1 MPQRFRR
8 RAPGP
13 PKRAF
18 RNTGVAPRL
27 GSSGATCRIQ
37 PQSLSIVSR
46 IGETATLRKGT
57 LLQLIDKPRG
67 DVKDRTLAD
76 QGRSRIEWAASFM
89 PVLAQIRD
97 RFAKEKPLTG
107 VRIGACLHVT
117 TETANLMLALKAG
130 GAEIEL
136 CASNPLSTQD
146 DVAAALSEHFE
157 VPTHAIKGEDNATYY
172 KHIESV
178 IATKPHMTMDDGC
191 DLVTTIYTKHN
202 HLLKDMIGGCEETT
216 TGVIRLHAMEKDG
229 VLPFPVIAVND
240 ALTKH
245 MFDNRYGTGQST
257 IDGIIRATNVLIAG
271 HTCVVVG
278 YGWCGRGVA
287 SRAKGLGAH
296 VVVTE
301 IDPRKALEAAMD
313 GFAVMSIAEAAK
325 VGDIFV
331 TLTGNYHVIGMQH
344 FEAMKDGA
352 IVCNSGHFN
361 DELDLESLAKAALS
375 KTKPRDFV
383 DAYKLP
389 SGRTVRVLAE
399 GRLINLAAAEGH
411 PAAVMDMSF
420 ANQGMAAAYLAQNY
434 KTLEKK
440 VYSVPDEIDQEVALL
455 KLAAMK
461 ITIDT
466 PTPEQVKYMASWS
479 EGT

>member
-1 MPQRFRR
+1 
-8 RAPGP
+8 
-13 PKRAF
+13 
-18 RNTGVAPRL
+18 
-27 GSSGATCRIQ
+27 
-37 PQSLSIVSR
+37 
-46 IGETATLRKGT
+46 
-57 LLQLIDKPRG
+57 LQLIDSQLG
-67 DVKDRTLAD
+67 DVKDRSLAYA
-76 QGRSRIEWAASFM
+76 GRSRIEWSATFM
-89 PVLAQIRD
+89 PVLAQIRE
-97 RFAKEKPLTG
+97 RFAREQPLAG

-117 TETANLMLALKAG
+117 TETANLMLALQAG
-130 GAEIEL
+130 GAELAL

-146 DVAAALSEHFE
+146 DVAAALSEHYRI
-157 VPTHAIKGEDNATYY
+157 PTHAIKGEDNATYY

-191 DLVTTIYTKHN
+191 DLVTTIYQKHR
-202 HLLKDMIGGCEETT
+202 HLLADMIGGCEETT

-229 VLPFPVIAVND
+229 VLPFPVVAVND

-257 IDGIIRATNVLIAG
+257 IDGIIRATNVLLAG
-271 HTCVVVG
+271 HTLVVVG

-313 GFAVMSIAEAAK
+313 GFGVMSMAEAAK
-325 VGDIFV
+325 VGDVFV
-331 TLTGNYHVIGMQH
+331 TVTGNLHVIRGEH
-344 FEAMKDGA
+344 FDAMKDGA

-361 DELDLESLAKAALS
+361 DELDLEAVASRS
-375 KTKPRDFV
+375 VGKTRPREFV
-383 DAYKLP
+383 EAYKMKD
-389 SGRTVRVLAE
+389 GRTIRILGE

-420 ANQGMAAAYLAQNY
+420 ANQAMAAAHLAQHHES
-434 KTLEKK
+434 LEKK
-440 VYSVPDEIDQEVALL
+440 VYSVPDHIDEEVARL

-461 ITIDT
+461 IEIDT
-466 PTPEQVKYMASWS
+466 LTPEQRLYMASWS